1 MFVGNARLFHSRSA
15 DTATLPQPPAS
26 RRLQRRLRLRLR
38 NARQGPAEHSE
49 LTITLGADT
58 SGSIADRL
66 QQAYREVLAPIYERI
81 DEFRRL
87 PANWDSYDANP
98 ISAVAVEHARLI
110 ALAAIRENAF
120 DTNSDSYSLRA
131 FPLAEGGIQLEWE
144 SSHAYLEVE
153 VGSDGRL
160 SYLFRHQPPLGRS
173 ESATDV
179 EPARV
184 LERIRQTVTS

>member
-1 MFVGNARLFHSRSA
+1 
-15 DTATLPQPPAS
+15 
-26 RRLQRRLRLRLR
+26 
-38 NARQGPAEHSE
+38 
-49 LTITLGADT
+49 
-58 SGSIADRL
+58 
-66 QQAYREVLAPIYERI
+66 
-81 DEFRRL
+81 
-87 PANWDSYDANP
+87 
-98 ISAVAVEHARLI
+98 
-110 ALAAIRENAF
+110 
-120 DTNSDSYSLRA
+120 
-131 FPLAEGGIQLEWE
+131 LEWE